1 MTDIV
6 CSTLMA
12 IRMVESLCSESV
24 PFSLFFGDLQS
35 CMVSMSLRRFH
46 RSRSST
52 SLSFSL
58 SSLVLTIRCH
68 IFGQLATSL
77 SSASSHWTSLFALFL
92 LLFFLLCLLR
102 LLTLKLVYFSPPV
115 WLGVCLRDTLQW
127 LLSVLL
133 VRFSLS
139 TTLVGVSWHSFSSVT
154 AAGHRHK
161 WWAPVKSVETRCSL
175 LVLLLGNHRAI

>member
-77 SSASSHWTSLFALFL
+77 SSASSHWTSLFAFFSFIIFPPLLAAIINFKVGLFQSACLVRCLFARHTAVTSFCLAGAILAIYYFSRSKLTLFL
-92 LLFFLLCLLR
+92 LRHCR
-102 LLTLKLVYFSPPV
+102 WSP
-115 WLGVCLRDTLQW
+115 
-127 LLSVLL
+127 S
-133 VRFSLS
+133 
-139 TTLVGVSWHSFSSVT
+139 
-154 AAGHRHK
+154 
-161 WWAPVKSVETRCSL
+161 
-175 LVLLLGNHRAI
+175 